1 MKHLVFV
8 LISLTLVFSACNKKG
23 CTDRSAENYDEKAR
37 KDDGSCIHPD
47 TVLPELP
54 SSYSIKFPGEYA
66 ALIFRRK
73 LVYTEK
79 ETGWDDVLTKEGLA
93 YFSTDG
99 GGTYVNADTV
109 KLEGYLLT
117 KAANNS
123 YSLPSGSANAVAHG
137 VGMQWYA
144 RGAAWPGFNATTNKN
159 FPIVGRIRSSDI
171 PASKPYE
178 LTIDDQLNC
187 DSLLFALHG
196 PEKSVSYMVAADRHT
211 FVFSYEDVISVGLG
225 KGYTQVIGVTY
236 EPQTLNGKAHWFI
249 NQTERVKPALF
260 Y

>member
-1 MKHLVFV
+1 MKHFILVLF
-8 LISLTLVFSACNKKG
+8 SLTLIFSSCKKEG

-66 ALIFRRK
+66 GLFFSRK

-79 ETGWDDVLTKEGLA
+79 ETGWDDVVTKEGFA

-99 GGTYVNADTV
+99 GATYVNADSV

-117 KAANNS
+117 KASNNS
-123 YSLPSGSANAVAHG
+123 YSLPIGSANAVAQG
-137 VGMQWYA
+137 AGMQWYA
-144 RGAAWPGFNATTNKN
+144 KGAAWPGFNGTTNKA
-159 FPIVGRIRSSDI
+159 FPIVGRIRSGDI
-171 PASKPYE
+171 PASNSYE

-196 PEKSVSYMVAADRHT
+196 PEKSVSYMVAANTHT

-225 KGYTQVIGVTY
+225 KGYTQVTGVTY
-236 EPQTLNGKAHWFI
+236 ELQTLNGKAHWFI
-249 NQTERVKPALF
+249 NQTERVKPVLF